1 MTEPMIYHQ
10 AIKLP
15 YRYTA
20 GEANTA
26 FLNGLVDK
34 KILAGTCVSCDMIVA
49 PLIPFCPECG
59 DKPESAV
66 EVGPAGTV
74 TTWTTD
80 GSGRTFA
87 RIRLDGADT
96 DILHRVVGE
105 VSVGTR
111 VEPVWAEEREP
122 EITAIE
128 TFTVV

>member
-26 FLNGLVDK
+26 FLNGLVDQ
-34 KILAGTCVSCDMIVA
+34 KILAGRCATCDITVA
-49 PLIPFCPECG
+49 PLGPFCTQCG
-59 DKPESAV
+59 SKLEGPV
-66 EVGPAGTV
+66 EVGPGGSV

-80 GSGRTFA
+80 GSDRTFA

-96 DILHRVVGE
+96 DILHRVDGP

-111 VEPVWAEEREP
+111 VEPVWAEDRQP
-122 EITAIE
+122 EITAIT
-128 TFTVV
+128 TFTAA

>member
-10 AIKLP
+10 SIKLP

-26 FLNGLVDK
+26 FLKGLVDQ
-34 KILAGTCVSCDMIVA
+34 KILGGKCPDCEITVA
-49 PLIPFCPECG
+49 PLGPFCTHCG
-59 DKPESAV
+59 AKLEGPV

-80 GSGRTFA
+80 GQGRTFA

-96 DILHRVVGE
+96 DIFHRVDGA

-111 VEPVWAEEREP
+111 VEPVWADERTP
-122 EITAIE
+122 EITAIT
-128 TFTVV
+128 TFTPE